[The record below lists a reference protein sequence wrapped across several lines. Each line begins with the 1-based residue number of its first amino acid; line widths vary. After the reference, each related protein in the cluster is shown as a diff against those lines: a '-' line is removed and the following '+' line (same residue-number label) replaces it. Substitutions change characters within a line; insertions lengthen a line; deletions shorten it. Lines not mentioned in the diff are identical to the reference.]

1 MRRAFGVL
9 LISYTI
15 EGSFKKFCWSWFIF
29 ENLLGFRLE
38 DEPVA
43 ELFKFFISL
52 RILGWFLLMLGSPN
66 LKFYLLFSFKAFT
79 LFGLTPSWTYGE
91 IINYFVDPGEAI
103 LLKAWVL
110 FSMTLRLCSEASLI
124 SFFSFLSLLC

>member
-1 MRRAFGVL
+1 MSSALGVW

-15 EGSFKKFCWSWFIF
+15 EGSFKKFCWFGFI
-29 ENLLGFRLE
+29 LVGLRLE

-43 ELFKFFISL
+43 ELFKFLISL

-66 LKFYLLFSFKAFT
+66 LKFYLLFSFCKLI
-79 LFGLTPSWTYGE
+79 LFGLTAYYTYGE
-91 IINYFVDPGEAI
+91 IINYLVDPGEAI
-103 LLKAWVL
+103 PLNACVL

-124 SFFSFLSLLC
+124 SFFNFFSFLY